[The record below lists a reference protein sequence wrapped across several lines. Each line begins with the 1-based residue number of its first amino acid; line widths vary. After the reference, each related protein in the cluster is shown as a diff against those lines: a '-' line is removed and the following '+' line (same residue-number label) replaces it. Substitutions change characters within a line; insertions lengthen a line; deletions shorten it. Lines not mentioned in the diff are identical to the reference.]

1 MRGNLGSYINNENL
15 ADNTPLGQNVIGHIV
30 TSIQPF
36 MPEEYAEGRL
46 FDQAREWLHTALSAG
61 FHRALYLGFDNSQ
74 RGWGKSPPPLSDIH
88 CTVL

>member
-15 ADNTPLGQNVIGHIV
+15 ADNTPLGQGVIGHIE

-61 FHRALYLGFDNSQ
+61 FH
-74 RGWGKSPPPLSDIH
+74 
-88 CTVL
+88 